1 MTIACTYLMCNGETR
16 GSFRPNNKKEN
27 IMTTLP
33 VSLNLEGK
41 VALITGAGR
50 GIGRCTA
57 ELLRSRGARIVA
69 SDLGEAIL
77 EMEAEDVATLVGD
90 VADEEL
96 AKRSIDLAAQRFGR
110 LDIVVNNAGRTL
122 NKPLTET
129 SVAEY
134 DRIFQI
140 NARGSF
146 VTARAA
152 VELMA
157 NVGGGAIVNVSSIS
171 AVAGF
176 KTQAAYASSKA
187 AVAQLTRV
195 IAIEYGR
202 RGIRCN
208 AVAPGVIDT
217 DIMEGVVE
225 NGREMLRSFGDAH
238 PIGRIGQP
246 EEVAESIAFLAS
258 PASSFITGAL
268 LVVDGGYT
276 AQ

>member
-1 MTIACTYLMCNGETR
+1 M
-16 GSFRPNNKKEN
+16 
-27 IMTTLP
+27 
-33 VSLNLEGK
+33 
-41 VALITGAGR
+41 TGAAR

-57 ELLRSRGARIVA
+57 ELLRARGARIVA
-69 SDLGEAIL
+69 SDLSDTVREL
-77 EMEAEDVATLVGD
+77 EAEDVATLVGD
-90 VADEEL
+90 VADEDLARRSVEL
-96 AKRSIDLAAQRFGR
+96 AAKRFGR

-122 NKPLTET
+122 NKRLTET
-129 SVAEY
+129 SVDDY
-134 DRIFQI
+134 DRILQI

-157 NVGGGAIVNVSSIS
+157 GGGGAIVNVSSIS
-171 AVAGF
+171 AVAAF
-176 KTQAAYASSKA
+176 ETQAAYASSKA
-187 AVAQLTRV
+187 AVAQLTKV

-202 RGIRCN
+202 MGIRCN
-208 AVAPGVIDT
+208 AVAPGVIET

-225 NGREMLRSFGDAH
+225 NGREMLRSFGSAH

-246 EEVAESIAFLAS
+246 QEVAEAIAFLAS

-268 LVVDGGYT
+268 LLVDGGYT